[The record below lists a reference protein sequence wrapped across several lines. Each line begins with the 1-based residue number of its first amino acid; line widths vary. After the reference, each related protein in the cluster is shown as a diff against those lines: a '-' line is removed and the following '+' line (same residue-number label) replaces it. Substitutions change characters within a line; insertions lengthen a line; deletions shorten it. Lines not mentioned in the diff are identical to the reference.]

1 MRIIKNKEIE
11 YFLKKFLFPKKYL
24 FEKRI
29 KRAIKKNEEPEIKII
44 KDLIDSGTDSID
56 VGVYRGVYSYEMSK
70 YSNKV
75 HAFEPNP
82 IIYKD
87 LKNYLPKVR
96 DNIKLYNFALS
107 DVEEIKDLRIP
118 IRNSK
123 INKENYEECYKM
135 GLASM
140 HENNTFTEFET
151 FKIRTLKLDN
161 IKINNKVSLIKIDVE
176 GHELEVINGAIK
188 LIKNYKPNLIIE
200 IEERHSKRN
209 IIETINFVSKIGYKV
224 FVYNNFLKEIKTEE
238 NLDKFNNFIF
248 KSN

>member
-11 YFLKKFLFPKKYL
+11 YFLKKFLFPKRYL

-96 DNIKLYNFALS
+96 DNIELYNFALS

-123 INKENYEECYKM
+123 INKENYEEYYKM